1 MLIRIRARERIVKK
15 RKCKRCRILLK
26 RIKTQAD
33 NAQVRNVRLM
43 VKEAR
48 TDNMRGKLQEMQDEV
63 EELYFKWGF
72 WRRLKYLF
80 TARR

>member
-1 MLIRIRARERIVKK
+1 MLIRIRAREGIVRK

-33 NAQVRNVRLM
+33 NARVRNDRLM
-43 VKEAR
+43 EKESHA
-48 TDNMRGKLQEMQDEV
+48 DYMSDKLHDMQDEV

>member
-1 MLIRIRARERIVKK
+1 MRK

-33 NAQVRNVRLM
+33 NARVRNVRLM
-43 VKEAR
+43 VKEGRADR
-48 TDNMRGKLQEMQDEV
+48 IVRKLHDMQDD
-63 EELYFKWGF
+63 WGF

-80 TARR
+80 TAR

>member
-1 MLIRIRARERIVKK
+1 MKK

-33 NAQVRNVRLM
+33 NARVRYQMLRHQ
-43 VKEAR
+43 EALVSAEAAQLD
-48 TDNMRGKLQEMQDEV
+48 TMIKHVQEE
-63 EELYFKWGF
+63 YCNWGF

-80 TARR
+80 TAR